1 MTQDKASVCA
11 NRISTKHVILALAG
25 ALWAVPVAADTWTIQ
40 SWPAR
45 PRGGPG
51 TFQATWANRV
61 APDPGEG
68 VASFYSDHET
78 ASGERLRPDD
88 PNDLTCARPEPSELG
103 ACLIVSHGDKSIRCR
118 VNDVGPQPSLKRKID
133 LTPAGWRQLG
143 LKPIDGLGRVT
154 IKRCD

>member
-68 VASFYSDHET
+68 VASFYSDRET

-88 PNDLTCARPEPSELG
+88 AAIPEAQDRPDARWL
-103 ACLIVSHGDKSIRCR
+103 AATRA
-118 VNDVGPQPSLKRKID
+118 Q
-133 LTPAGWRQLG
+133 AY
-143 LKPIDGLGRVT
+143 
-154 IKRCD
+154 